1 MKSKTTA
8 ALLAL
13 FLGGIGIHKFYMG
26 KSLAGF
32 IYLIFFWTF
41 IPAIIGFFESIGLF
55 MMSEEKFQGIAA
67 PTNTSNALIA
77 GSRFSKTPGS
87 ASTAGAVYCPNNR
100 LY

>member
-67 PTNTSNALIA
+67 GKASKA
-77 GSRFSKTPGS
+77 GPAESKPGPIS
-87 ASTAGAVYCPNNR
+87 IG
-100 LY
+100 